1 MTISALDQ
9 TRADEDRLE
18 RNLELYRDLTVA
30 LRDQITLIRQGGGDA
45 GCKDVL
51 DAVRSHQK
59 ALQTVLE
66 LEAGL
71 VKKSKSWTDGGGG
84 ELDLAAARAEILA
97 RLAAWTGAQ

>member
-1 MTISALDQ
+1 MTISAIEPG
-9 TRADEDRLE
+9 RADENRLE
-18 RNLELYRDLTVA
+18 RNLELYRDLSMA
-30 LRDQITLIRQGGGDA
+30 LQERIAFIRAGGGDA
-45 GCKDVL
+45 GCKDTL
-51 DAVRSHQK
+51 DAVKAHQR

-97 RLAAWTGAQ
+97 RLAAWAGAR